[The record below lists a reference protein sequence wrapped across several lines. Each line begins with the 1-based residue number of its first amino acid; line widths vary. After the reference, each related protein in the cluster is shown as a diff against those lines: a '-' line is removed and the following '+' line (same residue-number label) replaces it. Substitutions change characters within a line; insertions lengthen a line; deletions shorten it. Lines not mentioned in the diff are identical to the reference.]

1 MAFTLPFTSVGGDPA
16 GGIGVSIDLGSFSV
30 TSDSFSIPT
39 HNCNVTVGM
48 YNTYYNPQARY
59 GGFGWI
65 QYNILINGTRR
76 ASVYSNQTQV
86 TVGTFAET
94 KSWAKLSKS
103 RSVTMGSSTI
113 KTSLVFNENN
123 PTDLRV
129 PMTVQRY
136 EIAAYADVGGN
147 TKTVTA
153 LLSGTE
159 YVILNVPPTF
169 NNAPLE
175 YDTNFGDPYAGLTTA
190 SVDIDTLT
198 AYYGGYITRATLS
211 IGNQSDELTG
221 DDQDILSSGTLSIL
235 LGSVGTFTPTITVE
249 DSRGQT
255 ATVTLADIT
264 VKGYTAPQIVVN
276 ELIRTDENGT
286 ANDEGECAVVTATF
300 TWTSAITNL
309 TTPTVVA
316 KELDDTLVSTAT
328 TWYTDRALQNEI
340 TDTDWPTVSNMPI
353 YGFIGNNN
361 TPPNPFDTQD
371 SYNITITPND
381 GEGSGTPVT
390 NTLGSAFY
398 TVDFLAGGHGIAFG
412 KPAEIPNLFD
422 VAMPTRF
429 NDYVQYRGGQF
440 ILRGIFVD
448 AQEPT
453 STDGEDGDIW
463 LVYEE

>member
-30 TSDSFSIPT
+30 TSDKFSIPT

-48 YNTYYNPQARY
+48 YNTYTWPQARY
-59 GGFGWI
+59 GGTGWI
-65 QYNILINGTRR
+65 QYYILIDGTRR
-76 ASVYSNQTQV
+76 ATVYFDQTKV
-86 TVGTFAET
+86 TVGTLAST

-103 RSVTMGSSTI
+103 RSVTTSSAI
-113 KTSLVFNENN
+113 NTSLVFNENN

-136 EIAAYADVGGN
+136 EIGAHADVGGN

-159 YVILNVPPTF
+159 YVTLDVPPTF
-169 NNAPLE
+169 NNDPIA
-175 YDTNFGDPYAGLTTA
+175 YDTNFADPYAGLTTA

-198 AYYGGYITRATLS
+198 AYYGGYITRATLT

-264 VKGYTAPQIVVN
+264 VKGYSAPQVVVN
-276 ELIRTDENGT
+276 ELIRTDKNGT
-286 ANDEGECAVVTATF
+286 ANDEGECAVVTATL

-309 TTPTVVA
+309 TAPTVVA
-316 KELDDTLVSTAT
+316 KELDDTLVSTTT
-328 TWYTDRALQNEI
+328 TWYTDRALQNAI
-340 TDTDWPTVSNMPI
+340 SDWSAVSNMPI
-353 YGFIGNNN
+353 YGFIGNSN

-422 VAMPTRF
+422 VAIPTRF

-440 ILRGIFVD
+440 TLRGIFVD
-448 AQEPT
+448 TQEPT